1 MACHRL
7 PTSQVATSWPPPA
20 GGEPLERTSTD
31 EQLAQLEK
39 KRKIAQAEREIA
51 QTQMEAAKARQDAMH
66 MKQSE
71 QQSAPQ
77 QPSPAS
83 THHPGAVSA
92 ARAALGGAA
101 LLLSVPL
108 AGGVPPGA
116 QQPSGPVA
124 PGTSRSP
131 QEAWGARQQR
141 LAAAVPISWAGTS
154 QSGSNSAGAT
164 VAQALCDTSPSPPT
178 ASSPSDRQGG
188 IRSCPGSNEARRR

>member
-20 GGEPLERTSTD
+20 GGGRPLERKSTD

-39 KRKIAQAEREIA
+39 KRKLAQAEREIA
-51 QTQMEAAKARQDAMH
+51 QTQMEAAKARQEAMY
-66 MKQSE
+66 MEKSE

-83 THHPGAVSA
+83 TQHPGAASA
-92 ARAALGGAA
+92 ARAALAGAA
-101 LLLSVPL
+101 QLLRVPL
-108 AGGVPPGA
+108 AGGVSPGA

-131 QEAWGARQQR
+131 QEAWGARQQQ
-141 LAAAVPISWAGTS
+141 LAAAVPISWAGT
-154 QSGSNSAGAT
+154 
-164 VAQALCDTSPSPPT
+164 
-178 ASSPSDRQGG
+178 
-188 IRSCPGSNEARRR
+188 